1 MAVGNS
7 GPQELAPQHHVARY
21 CRGRDLDERG
31 RVRDSAFLLR
41 DGEEYV
47 STNWLEPF
55 HPADRGIQIA
65 GVRQTLLDKGR
76 RVARSG
82 HFIVLNVGA
91 SVALCQNRLNLAVQF
106 INLGEAHDLSHTGIY
121 GLAADKARA
130 AQVLAQS
137 ISPAEVYP
145 AGQP

>member
-1 MAVGNS
+1 M
-7 GPQELAPQHHVARY
+7 
-21 CRGRDLDERG
+21 
-31 RVRDSAFLLR
+31 LR
-41 DGEEYV
+41 EGEEYL

-55 HPADRGIQIA
+55 HPADRDIQIS

-106 INLGEAHDLSHTGIY
+106 ISLGEAHDPSHTGIY
-121 GLAADKARA
+121 GLTPNAAAAARL
-130 AQVLAQS
+130 LAQS

-145 AGQP
+145 AS